1 MIDAAAHRQGFAMA
15 QPQEEQGHRW
25 FAAVY
30 DRLQSANERTRV
42 GKLRRELLGDLRGDV
57 LEIGAGTG
65 ANFEYYA
72 PDARVVALEP
82 DPHMLKRAEPRLRP
96 NIELRQAPAESL
108 PVPDGSFDAVVSTL
122 VLCTVD
128 DVAASLAEIRRVLR
142 PGGRLVFMEHVRG
155 EGFAGRV
162 QDVIKPVWKWFS
174 AGCNVNRRTEDAFET
189 ASFDISSI
197 RRTKFAPLVMPVIYG
212 IAEPR

>member
-1 MIDAAAHRQGFAMA
+1 MS
-15 QPQEEQGHRW
+15 QPTSQEEQGHRW

-30 DRLQSANERTRV
+30 DRLQRSQERTRV
-42 GKLRRELLGDLRGDV
+42 GKLRRELLGDLHGDV

-82 DPHMLKRAEPRLRP
+82 DPHMLKRAHERVRP
-96 NIELRQAPAESL
+96 NIELRQAPAEAL
-108 PVPDGSFDAVVSTL
+108 PVPDRSFDAVVSTL

-142 PGGRLVFMEHVRG
+142 PGGRLVFLEHVRG
-155 EGFAGRV
+155 EGFAGTV
-162 QDVIKPVWKWFS
+162 QDVIKPVWRYFS
-174 AGCNVNRRTEDAFET
+174 AGCNVNRRTEDALAAGSYDVT
-189 ASFDISSI
+189 SI
-197 RRTKFAPLVMPVIYG
+197 RRTKFAPIVMPVIYG